1 MTLLAIDTGN
11 TAWLLAASA
20 LVLLMAPGLA
30 LFYGGLVRS
39 KSVLNMM
46 MMTFGSLAVIAI
58 LWVLVGYSIAFGD
71 DLGLGLVGDP
81 TQYAGLGD
89 LMSEESNGDSGI
101 PLILFAVFQGLFCVI
116 TGALVSGAIADR
128 ARFGAWMVFVGD
140 LDARRLRARSRTGSS
155 TSRPATT
162 SAAGWPTRSGSIDF
176 AGGTAVEICSGASAL
191 ALALVLGPRVGFGRD
206 SMRPH
211 NLTLVMLGAG
221 LLWFG
226 WFGFN
231 AGSALGA
238 NQTAAVVFTTTL
250 LAGAGGSL
258 GWLLLERLRYGHATS
273 LGAASGLVAGL
284 VAITPSCGSL
294 SPVGAIAMGLVAGV
308 VCALA
313 VGMKYRFGYD
323 DSLDVVGVHLVGG
336 LVGTFGI
343 GLIAT
348 AAAPAGVDGLFYGG
362 GVDQLGRQLL
372 GGGVVLVYAFVVSG
386 IIGFVVHKTMGFR
399 IDEEHEVSGI
409 DLVLHAETAY
419 DLHGT
424 SSPPARED
432 SDHEARHRG
441 REAAQVGGRP
451 GGPRG
456 GRHHRHDG
464 QRGQRLRPAEGPH
477 RGLPRRRVRHRAGAQ
492 GPDRDRRRRR
502 RRRGRGRRDHPQRAD
517 RPDRRRQ
524 GVGADASSPR
534 PGPHRRPRRRCS
546 LRIRVTAAERAERTA
561 AADALCVSAWESVS
575 GPDVGAA
582 LVAVGGYGRS
592 ELAPYS
598 DLDLVL
604 VHDEQPGLRPR

>member
-1 MTLLAIDTGN
+1 VIDSGN

-46 MMTFGSLAVIAI
+46 MMTFGSLAVIV
-58 LWVLVGYSIAFGD
+58 LVWTLVGYSLAFGD
-71 DLGLGLVGDP
+71 DVGLGLVGDP
-81 TQYAGLGD
+81 TQYFGLGD
-89 LMSEESNGDSGI
+89 LMAEQTFGETGV

-128 ARFGAWMVFVGD
+128 ARFGAWLVFVGVWTVVVYAPVAHWVFD
-140 LDARRLRARSRTGSS
+140 F
-155 TSRPATT
+155 
-162 SAAGWPTRSGSIDF
+162 SAGDHVGGWLANEVGTIDF
-176 AGGTAVEICSGASAL
+176 AGGMAVEICSGASAL
-191 ALALVLGPRVGFGRD
+191 ALALVLGPRVGFGKE

-294 SPVGAIAMGLVAGV
+294 SPLGAIAMGLVAGV

-313 VGMKYRFGYD
+313 VGLKYRFGYD

-348 AAAPAGVDGLFYGG
+348 AAAPTGVDGLFYGG
-362 GVDQLGRQLL
+362 GLDQLGRQLL
-372 GGGVVLVYAFVVSG
+372 GGGVVLVYAFVLSG
-386 IIGFVVHKTMGFR
+386 IIGYVVHKTMGFR
-399 IDEEHEVSGI
+399 IDEDHEVSGI
-409 DLVLHAETAY
+409 DLVVHAETAY
-419 DLHGT
+419 DLHI
-424 SSPPARED
+424 SSP
-432 SDHEARHRG
+432 SG
-441 REAAQVGGRP
+441 NQGGL
-451 GGPRG
+451 G
-456 GRHHRHDG
+456 
-464 QRGQRLRPAEGPH
+464 
-477 RGLPRRRVRHRAGAQ
+477 
-492 GPDRDRRRRR
+492 
-502 RRRGRGRRDHPQRAD
+502 
-517 RPDRRRQ
+517 
-524 GVGADASSPR
+524 S
-534 PGPHRRPRRRCS
+534 
-546 LRIRVTAAERAERTA
+546 
-561 AADALCVSAWESVS
+561 
-575 GPDVGAA
+575 
-582 LVAVGGYGRS
+582 
-592 ELAPYS
+592 
-598 DLDLVL
+598 
-604 VHDEQPGLRPR
+604 